1 MESLQALEQPVPDLD
16 AILRRLEAA
25 QYEAAQSDS
34 TSYVVTLEGPAKVAE
49 IAAGTMEAITAMNG
63 IIREH
68 CRRMREGGN
77 TEETRNLME
86 GLGRRVRTI
95 TASRGNATR

>member
-1 MESLQALEQPVPDLD
+1 M
-16 AILRRLEAA
+16 
-25 QYEAAQSDS
+25 
-34 TSYVVTLEGPAKVAE
+34 LEGPANVAE

-86 GLGRRVRTI
+86 GLGEGIGTYGAAFLSGAREALELEKGETGIVAKRAKGPHNNRI
-95 TASRGNATR
+95 PR